1 MSMEQQ
7 EHIIRL
13 EAELFLAKQRI
24 EELEKE
30 NDLRGHSIDS
40 LLMEVENLKR
50 DYKESDERVAELE
63 KLKNKVLEE
72 NHALTEKNDDLQ
84 ERVVNLS
91 ADIEKYLDLPIGPDV
106 AGRQILHEA
115 VGRPWP

>member
-1 MSMEQQ
+1 MT
-7 EHIIRL
+7 HYGDLKRL
-13 EAELFLAKQRI
+13 IFAIPSLVPKEVVLAVEELEQRI
-24 EELEKE
+24 EELEK
-30 NDLRGHSIDS
+30 
-40 LLMEVENLKR
+40 LK
-50 DYKESDERVAELE
+50 DE
-63 KLKNKVLEE
+63 VLEE